1 MPTQKKVETVEEL
14 REQIEKSTITIAADY
29 AGLSVSE
36 MLTLRRAVRDTGSV
50 EMRVV
55 KNRLF
60 RRAAEAAG
68 KPELVELLEGPTAII
83 FGYEDVVAPA
93 KAAADYMRT
102 ARNTFALRKGV
113 MDGQVLSSADLQSL
127 ASLPPKPVLL
137 GELATALQGPIA
149 QFAGLVRNILQVP
162 PGRLLNDT
170 MYTFAGLLE
179 ARAKQVEGA

>member
-1 MPTQKKVETVEEL
+1 MPTQKKIEAVEEL
-14 REQIEKSTITIAADY
+14 RERIERATIAIAADY

-36 MLTLRRAVRDTGSV
+36 MYQLRSAIHDAGGV

-60 RRAAEAAG
+60 KRAAEAAG
-68 KPELVELLEGPTAII
+68 KPELADLLAGPTAII
-83 FGYEDVVAPA
+83 FGYEDIIAPA
-93 KAAADYMRT
+93 KATTEYMRT
-102 ARNTFALRKGV
+102 ARNTFAVRSGFL
-113 MDGQVLSSADLQSL
+113 DGRMLTLADLQSL

-137 GELATALQGPIA
+137 AQIAGALQGPIA
-149 QFAGLVRNILQVP
+149 TFAGLVRNILQVP

>member
-1 MPTQKKVETVEEL
+1 MPTQKKVETVEAL

-36 MLTLRRAVRDTGSV
+36 MLTLRRAVRDAEGV
-50 EMRVV
+50 ELRIV

-60 RRAAEAAG
+60 LRAAQAAG
-68 KPELVELLEGPTAII
+68 KPELAELLEGPTAII
-83 FGYEDVVAPA
+83 FGYADIVAPA
-93 KAAADYMRT
+93 KAATEYMRT
-102 ARNTFALRKGV
+102 ARNTFAVRNGV
-113 MDGQVLSSADLQSL
+113 MDGQVLSLADLQSL

-137 GELATALQGPIA
+137 GQLAGALQGPIA
-149 QFAGLVRNILQVP
+149 GFATLVRNILQVP